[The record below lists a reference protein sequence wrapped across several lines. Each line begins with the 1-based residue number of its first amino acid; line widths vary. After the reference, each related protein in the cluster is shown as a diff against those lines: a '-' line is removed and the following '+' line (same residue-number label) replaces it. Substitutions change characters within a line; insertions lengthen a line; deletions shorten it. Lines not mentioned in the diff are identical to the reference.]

1 MSFQSNLINKNLRS
15 KTISLDSKSKKSIFN
30 KNKINNSN
38 KVIFNIKDEINNLN
52 DENKTNYDNY
62 FTIENSLRQNSINS
76 HIIKTEQTIKKRN
89 VFPHL
94 KNENKTIKYM
104 KINVFPLGKSY
115 TNLPLKNL
123 IIDIK

>member
-15 KTISLDSKSKKSIFN
+15 KTISLDSKSKNSIFN
-30 KNKINNSN
+30 KNKTNNSN

>member
-15 KTISLDSKSKKSIFN
+15 KTISLDSKSKNSIFN
-30 KNKINNSN
+30 KNKTNNSN
-38 KVIFNIKDEINNLN
+38 KVIFNIKDEINNLK

-62 FTIENSLRQNSINS
+62 FTIENSLRKNSINS

-115 TNLPLKNL
+115 SNLPLKNL
-123 IIDIK
+123 MIDIK

>member
-15 KTISLDSKSKKSIFN
+15 KTISLDSKSKNSIFN
-30 KNKINNSN
+30 KNKTNNSN

-62 FTIENSLRQNSINS
+62 FTIENSLRKNYINS

>member
-15 KTISLDSKSKKSIFN
+15 KTISLDSKSKNSIFN
-30 KNKINNSN
+30 KNKTNNSN

-62 FTIENSLRQNSINS
+62 FTIENSLRKNSINS

-104 KINVFPLGKSY
+104 KINVFPLGKIY
-115 TNLPLKNL
+115 TNLPVKNL

>member
-62 FTIENSLRQNSINS
+62 FTIENSLR
-76 HIIKTEQTIKKRN
+76 
-89 VFPHL
+89 
-94 KNENKTIKYM
+94 
-104 KINVFPLGKSY
+104 
-115 TNLPLKNL
+115 
-123 IIDIK
+123 